1 MEIREAQQLALETL
15 ESLCRIPT
23 VPFHEEGVARHLY
36 SSMKE
41 QGLEVSL
48 DKYGNVLATRPGRD
62 AAAPGIAF
70 VAHMDHPGFEVVE
83 VEGGR
88 LVADVLGGITRQAL
102 EADVAVEVIAEDGE
116 RVPGRI
122 TESRELDGAR
132 QVLIDV
138 GGVDVGTFP
147 RPVILALLDFEI
159 DGELIRARALD
170 DLGGCAAVA
179 GALAYAAGRES
190 AGTVYG
196 LFTRAEEG
204 GLFGARLAA
213 EDGLL
218 PEGTR
223 IVSVETSHV
232 LPGAEIGGGVV
243 IRTGDRGTT
252 FDDAAEAYLRVA
264 ADGLVGDES
273 LDGIPEGFKV
283 QRQLMSGGGCEASAF
298 AAFGYSVT
306 GTAYPLGN
314 WHNGLMQEVVEPE
327 YIDLN
332 DFFSGVAL
340 LCGVSEIAGTEPRGL
355 AADRLS
361 GRPIDAAERLA
372 GRSRIGAGNGQA

>member
-1 MEIREAQQLALETL
+1 ML
-15 ESLCRIPT
+15 ESLCGIPT
-23 VPFHEEGVARHLY
+23 VPFHEEGVVRHLY
-36 SSMKE
+36 TAISE
-41 QGLEVSL
+41 PGLKVSL
-48 DKYGNVLATRPGRD
+48 DRYGNLLASRPGRD
-62 AAAPGIAF
+62 ADAPGIAF
-70 VAHMDHPGFEVVE
+70 VAHTDHPGFEAVA

-102 EADVAVEVIAEDGE
+102 EAGVAVEVIAEDGE
-116 RVPGRI
+116 RVPG
-122 TESRELDGAR
+122 TVVESRESDGAR
-132 QVLIDV
+132 QVVIDV
-138 GGVDVGTFP
+138 EGVDVGAFP
-147 RPVILALLDFEI
+147 RPVILALVDFEI
-159 DGELIRARALD
+159 DGSLIRARALD
-170 DLGGCAAVA
+170 DLGGCAALA

-218 PEGTR
+218 PSGTR
-223 IVSVETSHV
+223 VVSVETSHV

-264 ADGLVGDES
+264 ANELAGDES
-273 LDGIPEGFKV
+273 LDDFKF

-314 WHNGLMQEVVEPE
+314 WHNGLVQEVVEAE

-332 DFFSGVAL
+332 DFYSGVAL
-340 LCGVSEIAGTEPRGL
+340 LCGVSEIAGTEPRG
-355 AADRLS
+355 ASADRVRE
-361 GRPIDAAERLA
+361 RPADAAERLA
-372 GRSRIGAGNGQA
+372 GRSGIGG

>member
-1 MEIREAQQLALETL
+1 MEIRDAQGFALEML

-23 VPFHEEGVARHLY
+23 VPFHEEGVARRLY
-36 SSMKE
+36 SSMSE
-41 QGLEVSL
+41 QGLAVSF

-62 AAAPGIAF
+62 AGAPGIAF
-70 VAHMDHPGFEVVE
+70 VAHMDHPGFEAVA

-102 EADVAVEVIAEDGE
+102 EAGVTVEVIAEDGE
-116 RVPGRI
+116 RVPG
-122 TESRELDGAR
+122 TVVESREADGGR
-132 QVLIDV
+132 QVFIDV
-138 GGVDVGTFP
+138 GGTDVGALP
-147 RPVILALLDFEI
+147 RPVILALVDFEI
-159 DGELIRARALD
+159 DGTLIRARALD

-179 GALAYAAGRES
+179 GALVYAAGRES
-190 AGTVYG
+190 AGAVYG

-213 EDGLL
+213 DDGLL

-223 IVSVETSHV
+223 VVSVETSHV

-264 ADGLVGDES
+264 ASELVGDES
-273 LDGIPEGFKV
+273 LDGFKV
-283 QRQLMSGGGCEASAF
+283 QRQLMSGGRCEASAF

-332 DFFSGVAL
+332 DFRSGVAL
-340 LCGVSEIAGTEPRGL
+340 LCEVSGIAGSEPPGASR
-355 AADRLS
+355 AAL
-361 GRPIDAAERLA
+361 GQRPDDAAERLA
-372 GRSRIGAGNGQA
+372 GRSGIGV

>member
-1 MEIREAQQLALETL
+1 ML

-23 VPFHEEGVARHLY
+23 VPFHEEGVARRLHSEMSEL
-36 SSMKE
+36 
-41 QGLEVSL
+41 GLAVSL
-48 DKYGNVLATRPGRD
+48 DKYGNVLATRSGKG
-62 AAAPGIAF
+62 AGAPGLAF

-83 VEGGR
+83 VVGGR

-122 TESRELDGAR
+122 TESRESDGGR
-132 QVLIDV
+132 QVFIDV
-138 GGVDVGTFP
+138 GGADVGALP

-264 ADGLVGDES
+264 ANALVGDES
-273 LDGIPEGFKV
+273 LADFKV

-361 GRPIDAAERLA
+361 ERPVDAADRLA
-372 GRSRIGAGNGQA
+372 GRSGIGI

>member
-1 MEIREAQQLALETL
+1 MEIREAQRYALKTL

-23 VPFHEEGVARHLY
+23 VPFHEEGVVRHLY
-36 SSMKE
+36 TAMSE
-41 QGLEVSL
+41 VGLTVSL
-48 DKYGNVLATRPGRD
+48 DRYGNVLATRPGRD
-62 AAAPGIAF
+62 ADAPGIAF
-70 VAHMDHPGFEVVE
+70 VAHTDHPGFEAVAVE
-83 VEGGR
+83 SGR

-102 EADVAVEVIAEDGE
+102 EAGVAVEVIAEGGE
-116 RVPGRI
+116 RVPG
-122 TESRELDGAR
+122 TVVESRELDGAR

-147 RPVILALLDFEI
+147 RPVILALVDFEI

-218 PEGTR
+218 PAGTR

-264 ADGLVGDES
+264 ANELAGDES
-273 LDGIPEGFKV
+273 LADFKV

-314 WHNGLMQEVVEPE
+314 WHNGLMQEVVEAE

-332 DFFSGVAL
+332 DFRSGVAL
-340 LCGVSEIAGTEPRGL
+340 LCGASDIAGTEPRG
-355 AADRLS
+355 ASAERMS
-361 GRPIDAAERLA
+361 ERPEDAAERLA
-372 GRSRIGAGNGQA
+372 GRSAIGG